1 MARVWIELFNPK
13 SHADFISTSHV
24 GGILPEQRDNLL
36 PRQVLC
42 VEVCSF
48 TFQFLSEPQLQ
59 EAISYF
65 SKKTHP
71 STREYNDGLEHYW
84 QKWFERLPPGLVS
97 NGKRQK
103 VLAALQ
109 KAKLIAVNL

>member
-1 MARVWIELFNPK
+1 MARVWLELFDPK
-13 SHADFISTSHV
+13 QHADFMSTSHI
-24 GGILPEQRDNLL
+24 GGVLPEKRNNLL
-36 PRQVLC
+36 PRKVLC

-71 STREYNDGLEHYW
+71 STREYNNGLEHYW

-109 KAKLIAVNL
+109 KAKLIAGSL

>member
-1 MARVWIELFNPK
+1 MARVWLELFDPK
-13 SHADFISTSHV
+13 HHADFISTSHI
-24 GGILPEQRDNLL
+24 GGVLPEQRNNLL

-65 SKKTHP
+65 SKKYIQV
-71 STREYNDGLEHYW
+71 RENTIMVLSIIGRNGLSAFH
-84 QKWFERLPPGLVS
+84 QV
-97 NGKRQK
+97 
-103 VLAALQ
+103 
-109 KAKLIAVNL
+109 